1 MKNNNIDCFIQNA
14 AKMTV
19 EEVADFINSLT
30 DKKAG
35 SFERVMLES
44 LKKRCS
50 PAIFSVI
57 DLLSNELEDRKRCF
71 EILFEWSD
79 ENTKDDIYQMIG
91 RVEADA
97 AQTMADDDRFERSR
111 GL

>member
-1 MKNNNIDCFIQNA
+1 MRDDNIDCFIQNA

-35 SFERVMLES
+35 SFERVMKES

-50 PAIFSVI
+50 PAIFKII
-57 DLLSNELEDRKRCF
+57 DDLSDELEDRKRCL
-71 EILFEWSD
+71 EILFEASD

-91 RVEADA
+91 QVEADA
-97 AQTMADDDRFERSR
+97 AQIRADDDRFERSR